1 MKHYSDIKGSVLY
14 SDPLVGDITLDNI
27 LNFIEICVEETKIF
41 ENAVSN
47 ILLKNPRNKVIANEI
62 INYSMVDT
70 IKFLIDLIKD
80 NL

>member
-1 MKHYSDIKGSVLY
+1 MKHYSDIKDSVLY

-70 IKFLIDLIKD
+70 IIFLIDIIKD

>member
-1 MKHYSDIKGSVLY
+1 MKHYYDIKDSVLY

>member
-1 MKHYSDIKGSVLY
+1 MKHYSDIKDSVLY

>member
-1 MKHYSDIKGSVLY
+1 MKHYSDIKDSVLY

-47 ILLKNPRNKVIANEI
+47 ILHKNPRNKVIANEI

-70 IKFLIDLIKD
+70 IKFLIDLIKE

>member
-1 MKHYSDIKGSVLY
+1 MKNYSDIKDTIIY
-14 SDPLVGDITLDNI
+14 SDPFVGDISLNDI
-27 LNFIEICVEETKIF
+27 LTFMETCVEETKIF
-41 ENAVSN
+41 ENTVSN
-47 ILLKNPRNKVIANEI
+47 ILHKNPKNKEIANEI

>member
-1 MKHYSDIKGSVLY
+1 MKHYSDIKDSVLY
-14 SDPLVGDITLDNI
+14 SDPLVGNINLDNI

>member
-1 MKHYSDIKGSVLY
+1 MKHYSDIKDSVLY

-70 IKFLIDLIKD
+70 IKFLIDLIKG

>member
-1 MKHYSDIKGSVLY
+1 MKHYSDIKDSVLY

-70 IKFLIDLIKD
+70 IKFLIDIIKD

>member
-1 MKHYSDIKGSVLY
+1 MKHYSDIKDSVLY

-41 ENAVSN
+41 ENAASN
-47 ILLKNPRNKVIANEI
+47 ILHKNPRNKVIANEI
-62 INYSMVDT
+62 INYSMVET
-70 IKFLIDLIKD
+70 IKFLIDLIKG

>member
-1 MKHYSDIKGSVLY
+1 MKHYSDIKDSVLY

-41 ENAVSN
+41 ANAVSN

>member
-1 MKHYSDIKGSVLY
+1 MKHYSDIKDSVLY
-14 SDPLVGDITLDNI
+14 SDPLIGDITLDNI

-70 IKFLIDLIKD
+70 IKFLIDLIKG

>member
-1 MKHYSDIKGSVLY
+1 MKHYSDIKDSVLQ

-70 IKFLIDLIKD
+70 IKFLIDLIKY

>member
-1 MKHYSDIKGSVLY
+1 MKCYSDIKDTILY
-14 SDPLVGDITLDNI
+14 SDPLVGDISLNDI
-27 LNFIEICVEETKIF
+27 LNFMEVCVEETKVF
-41 ENAVSN
+41 ENTVSN
-47 ILLKNPRNKVIANEI
+47 ILHKNPKNKDIANEI

>member
-1 MKHYSDIKGSVLY
+1 MKHYSDIKDSVLY

-47 ILLKNPRNKVIANEI
+47 ILLKNHRNKVIANEI

-70 IKFLIDLIKD
+70 IKFLIDIIKD

>member
-1 MKHYSDIKGSVLY
+1 MKHYSDIKDSVLY
-14 SDPLVGDITLDNI
+14 SDPLVRDITLDNI

-70 IKFLIDLIKD
+70 IKFLIDIIKD

>member
-1 MKHYSDIKGSVLY
+1 MKHYSDIKDSVLY

-70 IKFLIDLIKD
+70 IKFLIDLIKV

>member
-1 MKHYSDIKGSVLY
+1 MKHYSDIKDSVLY

-62 INYSMVDT
+62 INYSMVNT

>member
-1 MKHYSDIKGSVLY
+1 MKHYSDIKDSVLY

-27 LNFIEICVEETKIF
+27 LNFIEICVEETKIL

-47 ILLKNPRNKVIANEI
+47 ILLKNPRNKEIANEI

-70 IKFLIDLIKD
+70 IKFLIDIIKD

>member
-1 MKHYSDIKGSVLY
+1 MKSYSDIKDIILY
-14 SDPLVGDITLDNI
+14 SDSLVGDISLNDI
-27 LNFIEICVEETKIF
+27 LNFMEVCVEETKVF
-41 ENAVSN
+41 ENTVSN
-47 ILLKNPRNKVIANEI
+47 ILHKNPKNKDIANEI

>member
-1 MKHYSDIKGSVLY
+1 MKNYSDIKDTILY
-14 SDPLVGDITLDNI
+14 SDPLVGDISLNDI
-27 LNFIEICVEETKIF
+27 LNFMEVCVEETKVF
-41 ENAVSN
+41 EDTVSK
-47 ILLKNPRNKVIANEI
+47 ILHKNTKNKEIANEI

>member
-1 MKHYSDIKGSVLY
+1 MKHDSDIKDSVLY